1 MIRKLRRAFAIA
13 LFLAAVG
20 NQVQAAPTAIEVPD
34 VVNIISARGYG
45 DVDETGD
52 VLLVIHY
59 DVDYTVLPNELASS
73 AVLFH
78 YLDATTGRTSRSGN
92 PTGFVRS
99 GYGQGIIGIYFTAAD
114 TLLGVPINY
123 GDVDFAD
130 VGGNPMVFGSTWGT
144 TKLINWRTQGSTAQ
158 LTTDVEEILQL
169 LQLETEW
176 AGVTLIQ
183 FDSGSNVLQADGEDY
198 LENAIPRIR
207 QMTPALF
214 SAVVSTPTF
223 TERTFTNSYSD
234 TLEATWDNSRLGN
247 SFTALADWFGM
258 PEIAVKTTVVLVGA
272 LVAGGM
278 LGLMVVKNGVSQE
291 AGAGLSV
298 LVVTVIIGLAALQ
311 GLFSLVLLAVVGF
324 MGLLLIASLLW
335 LKRA

>member
-1 MIRKLRRAFAIA
+1 MIKFRRALVIA

-20 NQVQAAPTAIEVPD
+20 NQVQAAPLAVEAPD
-34 VVNIISARGYG
+34 IVNMISTRGYG

-52 VLLVIHY
+52 ILLVIHY
-59 DVDYTVLPNELASS
+59 DVDYTALPNELASS
-73 AVLFH
+73 AVLFN
-78 YLDATTGRTSRSGN
+78 YVDGTDGDVRRSTS
-92 PTGFVRS
+92 PTVFVRS
-99 GYGQGIIGIYFTAAD
+99 GYGQGIVGIYFTAAD
-114 TLLGVPINY
+114 AATSPAISH
-123 GDVDFAD
+123 GDLDSAD
-130 VGGNPMVFGSTWGT
+130 LAGNPSIFGSAWGT
-144 TKLINWRTQGSTAQ
+144 TKLIQWRTQGSTAQ
-158 LTTDVEEILQL
+158 LTTDIEDILQL

-176 AGVTLIQ
+176 AGITLIQ

-207 QMTPALF
+207 QMAPSLF
-214 SAVVSTPTF
+214 SAVVNAPTF
-223 TERTFTNSYSD
+223 SERSFTNSYPAQLEAVWDGTRFSD
-234 TLEATWDNSRLGN
+234 TFTGLATWLD
-247 SFTALADWFGM
+247 M
-258 PEIAVKTTVVLVGA
+258 PEIAVKTTIVLVAA

-278 LGLMVVKNGVSQE
+278 LGVTVVKNGVSQE

-324 MGLLLIASLLW
+324 MGLLIIASLLW